1 MITKGERRLRGI
13 NWETDIDVY
22 TILYIK
28 QIIKTYF
35 TAQGSL
41 WYSVMISMGMESGRE
56 WIYACIWLIRASL
69 VTQLIKNLPATWET
83 WVRKIP
89 WRRERLPTP
98 VFWPGKSQGL
108 SMELQRVGHSW
119 VTFTFHF
126 SSCYNLCK
134 VLKVMPDINIRTCK
148 LLSLLDTCMPLRQ
161 VSAWLCHF
169 GSVSTSIKKAYF

>member
-41 WYSVMISMGMESGRE
+41 WYSVMISMGLESGRE

-98 VFWPGKSQGL
+98 VFWPGKFHALYSPWGCK
-108 SMELQRVGHSW
+108 ELDTTKR
-119 VTFTFHF
+119 
-126 SSCYNLCK
+126 
-134 VLKVMPDINIRTCK
+134 
-148 LLSLLDTCMPLRQ
+148 LSL
-161 VSAWLCHF
+161 SK
-169 GSVSTSIKKAYF
+169 KKANGGIGEQILLRATVRSKETGWNVS

>member
-1 MITKGERRLRGI
+1 M
-13 NWETDIDVY
+13 N
-22 TILYIK
+22 IK

-108 SMELQRVGHSW
+108 SMELQRVGHNW
-119 VTFTFHF
+119 ATFTHTHLAASCDYSTQTYQFERTRCSGTCLQNQLVGSWRRKMARVR
-126 SSCYNLCK
+126 SSGLWDA
-134 VLKVMPDINIRTCK
+134 LPTGH
-148 LLSLLDTCMPLRQ
+148 P
-161 VSAWLCHF
+161 H
-169 GSVSTSIKKAYF
+169 

>member
-1 MITKGERRLRGI
+1 MR
-13 NWETDIDVY
+13 VPM
-22 TILYIK
+22 LYLVLC
-28 QIIKTYF
+28 YRAF
-35 TAQGSL
+35 LVAQM
-41 WYSVMISMGMESGRE
+41 V
-56 WIYACIWLIRASL
+56 
-69 VTQLIKNLPATWET
+69 KNLPAVQEI

-89 WRRERLPTP
+89 WRRERQPIP
-98 VFWPGKSQGL
+98 VFSPGEFHGQMSHGL
-108 SMELQRVGHSW
+108 QFMELQRVGHSW